1 MDDDFYKQHAQRVRD
16 LADKA
21 DPFTRKRLLDLA
33 DKYDAK
39 DQQAEPGIED
49 DRAADTRA
57 SGPNPF
63 PAQTDIGRFLPE
75 AQPRLG
81 GLGAWRRSRAG
92 RTFVSRP
99 AESIRPRPGCSRD
112 SECLKTPSNVV

>member
-57 SGPNPF
+57 SRPNPSLDQ
-63 PAQTDIGRFLPE
+63 ADIGRLDLFRSG
-75 AQPRLG
+75 AQGLG
-81 GLGAWRRSRAG
+81 GGAVQAAYSSAACRINPSPPRVFQGFRMLENASQCCIDRR
-92 RTFVSRP
+92 
-99 AESIRPRPGCSRD
+99 
-112 SECLKTPSNVV
+112 

>member
-39 DQQAEPGIED
+39 TGKPS
-49 DRAADTRA
+49 R
-57 SGPNPF
+57 
-63 PAQTDIGRFLPE
+63 GRPRILP
-75 AQPRLG
+75 
-81 GLGAWRRSRAG
+81 
-92 RTFVSRP
+92 RP
-99 AESIRPRPGCSRD
+99 EESIGPRPGCSKD
-112 SECLKTPSNVV
+112 SECLKTLPNVA

>member
-39 DQQAEPGIED
+39 
-49 DRAADTRA
+49 T
-57 SGPNPF
+57 
-63 PAQTDIGRFLPE
+63 
-75 AQPRLG
+75 
-81 GLGAWRRSRAG
+81 AWRRSRAG
-92 RTFVSRP
+92 RVFFRGLKNQSV
-99 AESIRPRPGCSRD
+99 PRPGCSRGFRMLENASQCCID
-112 SECLKTPSNVV
+112 CR